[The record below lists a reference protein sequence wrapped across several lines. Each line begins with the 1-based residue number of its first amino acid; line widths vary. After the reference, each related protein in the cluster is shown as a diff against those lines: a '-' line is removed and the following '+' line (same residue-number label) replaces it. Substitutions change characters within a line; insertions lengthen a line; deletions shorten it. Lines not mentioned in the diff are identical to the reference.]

1 MKHPCLP
8 QLSLKGKKMG
18 QFLLDADSPE
28 TWRPP
33 LSCVAKMPRAVLV
46 LCTHSPR
53 DLQALQQV
61 CRAWHGGR
69 HRAFHPAQPP
79 PPGHAPR
86 CQSPHSGALWA
97 AFQRQVEGG
106 AAEGG
111 QCARPGSTRGPPGC
125 TRGPPVVGRPGN
137 VPELPWRRL
146 LLEAG
151 LSSHLQPCFL
161 HSDSPG
167 AEHPCLASLVLRS
180 C

>member
-28 TWRPP
+28 AWRPP

-79 PPGHAPR
+79 HQVMPLAAKARTVGHFGRPSSGRLKEVQPR
-86 CQSPHSGALWA
+86 EGSALAQALPEGPRDAHGA
-97 AFQRQVEGG
+97 RPRS
-106 AAEGG
+106 GG
-111 QCARPGSTRGPPGC
+111 QGTSQSCRGAVC
-125 TRGPPVVGRPGN
+125 
-137 VPELPWRRL
+137 
-146 LLEAG
+146 
-151 LSSHLQPCFL
+151 C
-161 HSDSPG
+161 
-167 AEHPCLASLVLRS
+167 
-180 C
+180 